1 MKKVTEQHLEDILT
15 KMFEVVGE
23 TYSPSAVKGPE
34 WYLKHSWTKEQQHLF
49 CKWLTEYINK
59 EWKFSKAT
67 SAKEA
72 KAFIFNYGWR
82 LDDTE

>member
-23 TYSPSAVKGPE
+23 TYSPAAVEGPE
-34 WYLKHSWTKEQQHLF
+34 WYLKYSWTNEQQQEF
-49 CKWLTEYINK
+49 CKWLTEYIYK